1 MGRAPCCDKDGLKK
15 GPWTPEEDQKL
26 TDYIQQH
33 GHGSWRTLPKHAGLL
48 RCGKSCR
55 LRWTNY
61 LRPDIKRGKFS
72 FEEEQTIIQLHGV
85 LGNKWSAIASHLP
98 GRTDNEIKNYWNT
111 HLKKRLLQ
119 MGIDPVTHRPRID
132 LFNFSNMSQLL
143 APASLSHMAA
153 QWERARLEAVTT
165 DYLRVLA
172 AYRSA
177 AMIQQASQT
186 QTQSATMDAD
196 HLMSYLRNQ
205 LGDAAVWNMP
215 DTMNSAMAQAN
226 WALNS
231 ENLGSSDSNAL
242 ATQIIMEQLQVPAAQ
257 IMQNLQSQMQ
267 NNAELSAPLN
277 GTSMTQHSSPS
288 STLSSLDG
296 FHTLKAEQLNNIS
309 HRNNVPS
316 SHDSAKISNQA
327 LLQDQGYQNLMN
339 ASAALVQQQSRSQ
352 DNNSPS
358 TDQLVTSP
366 ILWPDQEEFFGISKN
381 SNSESVPALVSTT
394 SSPNIFNDSSDMFH
408 DASSIQNSQNCMT
421 SESMST
427 HGYGLPQDLFLDFS
441 LQTTKQQNVETMAAP
456 ATSTTHMISGSS
468 SWSEIQ
474 NSHEDGGDYWSN
486 MLKYVGESSNNNLAL

>member
-26 TDYIQQH
+26 TDYIQRH

-72 FEEEQTIIQLHGV
+72 FEEEQTIVQLHGV

-132 LFNFSNMSQLL
+132 LFNFSNMTQLL

-177 AMIQQASQT
+177 AMMQQGSH
-186 QTQSATMDAD
+186 SHSSTMDAD

-205 LGDAAVWNMP
+205 LGDAAFCNMP
-215 DTMNSAMAQAN
+215 DNMNSAMAQAN

-257 IMQNLQSQMQ
+257 IMRNLQSQTQ
-267 NNAELSAPLN
+267 NTAELSACSLPLN
-277 GTSMTQHSSPS
+277 GTSMTQNSSPT

-296 FHTLKAEQLNNIS
+296 FHTLKAEQRNNNS
-309 HRNNVPS
+309 NKNNVPN
-316 SHDSAKISNQA
+316 SHDSTKINNHA
-327 LLQDQGYQNLMN
+327 LLQDQGYDNLMN
-339 ASAALVQQQSRSQ
+339 ASASLLQQHSRSQ
-352 DNNSPS
+352 DNNSLS

-366 ILWPDQEEFFGISKN
+366 ILWPEEQFLGISKN
-381 SNSESVPALVSTT
+381 NNSESVPALVSTT
-394 SSPNIFNDSSDMFH
+394 SSPNIFNDTSDMFH
-408 DASSIQNSQNCMT
+408 DASPVQNSQNCMR
-421 SESMST
+421 SDCIST
-427 HGYGLPQDLFLDFS
+427 NGYGLPADLFLDFG
-441 LQTTKQQNVETMAAP
+441 LDTTKQQNVETMAP
-456 ATSTTHMISGSS
+456 ATSTTHVISGSS
-468 SWSEIQ
+468 SWSEMQ

-486 MLKYVGESSNNNLAL
+486 MLKYVGESSISNSTL

>member
-1 MGRAPCCDKDGLKK
+1 
-15 GPWTPEEDQKL
+15 
-26 TDYIQQH
+26 
-33 GHGSWRTLPKHAGLL
+33 
-48 RCGKSCR
+48 
-55 LRWTNY
+55 
-61 LRPDIKRGKFS
+61 
-72 FEEEQTIIQLHGV
+72 
-85 LGNKWSAIASHLP
+85 
-98 GRTDNEIKNYWNT
+98 
-111 HLKKRLLQ
+111 
-119 MGIDPVTHRPRID
+119 
-132 LFNFSNMSQLL
+132 
-143 APASLSHMAA
+143 
-153 QWERARLEAVTT
+153 
-165 DYLRVLA
+165 
-172 AYRSA
+172 
-177 AMIQQASQT
+177 MIQQASQT

-196 HLMSYLRNQ
+196 DLMSYLRNQ

-215 DTMNSAMAQAN
+215 DTMNSAIAQAN

-257 IMQNLQSQMQ
+257 IMQNLQSQTQ
-267 NNAELSAPLN
+267 NNAELSAPLH

-296 FHTLKAEQLNNIS
+296 FHTLKAEQINNIS
-309 HRNNVPS
+309 NRNNVPS
-316 SHDSAKISNQA
+316 NHDSTKISNQA

-394 SSPNIFNDSSDMFH
+394 SSPNIFNDSPDMFH
-408 DASSIQNSQNCMT
+408 DASPVQNSQNCMT

-441 LQTTKQQNVETMAAP
+441 LETTKQQNVETMAAP

-486 MLKYVGESSNNNLAL
+486 MLKYVGESSINNLAL